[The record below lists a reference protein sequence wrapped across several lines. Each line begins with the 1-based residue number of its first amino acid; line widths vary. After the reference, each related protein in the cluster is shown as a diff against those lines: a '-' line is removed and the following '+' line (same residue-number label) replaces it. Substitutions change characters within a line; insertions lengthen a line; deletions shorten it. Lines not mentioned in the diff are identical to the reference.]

1 MQRRSGAD
9 KARAAIP
16 PSKSPPNTLNPP
28 RPTSIMGTSSGEIK
42 DFAVFFDQRWG
53 FGVQSLF
60 NAIGLRSAQ
69 YGLGRI
75 LVRLLRG

>member
-1 MQRRSGAD
+1 
-9 KARAAIP
+9 
-16 PSKSPPNTLNPP
+16 LL
-28 RPTSIMGTSSGEIK
+28 GTSSGEIK

-75 LVRLLRG
+75 LLRLLRG

>member
-1 MQRRSGAD
+1 
-9 KARAAIP
+9 
-16 PSKSPPNTLNPP
+16 LL
-28 RPTSIMGTSSGEIK
+28 GTSSGEIK

-60 NAIGLRSAQ
+60 NAIGLRPAE
-69 YGLGRI
+69 YGLDCI

>member
-1 MQRRSGAD
+1 LLA
-9 KARAAIP
+9 
-16 PSKSPPNTLNPP
+16 
-28 RPTSIMGTSSGEIK
+28 TSSGEIK

-60 NAIGLRSAQ
+60 NAIGLRPAE
-69 YGLGRI
+69 YGLDCI